1 MRKMTLSIAL
11 CGAVCVATAAHAE
24 SGMSGMGMPMTGMAE
39 MRAMGMSGMAGITG
53 MSGGMGMGLP
63 SLEGIGPITTR
74 TKAPEGHPLDE
85 VVSGFEYRTK
95 DTQALELDDF
105 LNPGF
110 LWVEYGQQLWT
121 TVDGGAGKSC
131 ASCHGDPASMKPV
144 RAAMPKW
151 NAKKNQPFAMEA
163 WINECRTER
172 MDAKPWKWE
181 SNEMLSAT
189 AFVGWQGRGLPV
201 NIDLSV
207 GDMKTWWEKGKEFY
221 YTRVGQLNMACA
233 NCHEDNY
240 GKYIRADRLSQGQ
253 SNGFPTYRLK
263 WQGLGSLHRRFSGC
277 MKQVRGTPYKRG
289 SDEFTAL
296 ELYVNWRGTGLSVET
311 PAVRQ

>member
-1 MRKMTLSIAL
+1 
-11 CGAVCVATAAHAE
+11 
-24 SGMSGMGMPMTGMAE
+24 MAE
-39 MRAMGMSGMAGITG
+39 MRAMGMTGMAGITG
-53 MSGGMGMGLP
+53 MSGMAGMGLP
-63 SLEGIGPITTR
+63 SLEGIGPIITR

-85 VVSGFEYRTK
+85 VISGFEFRTK

-105 LNPGF
+105 VNPGF

-121 TVDGGAGKSC
+121 AVDGSAGKSC
-131 ASCHGDPASMKPV
+131 ASCHGDPESMKNV
-144 RAAMPKW
+144 RATMPRW
-151 NAKKNQPFAMEA
+151 NANKGKPFPMEA

-172 MDAKPWKWE
+172 MGAEAWKWE

-189 AFVGWQGRGLPV
+189 AFVGWKGRGVPV
-201 NIDLSV
+201 NVDLSA
-207 GDMKTWWEKGKEFY
+207 GDMKAWWEKGKELY
-221 YTRVGQLNMACA
+221 YTRFGQLNMACA
-233 NCHEDNY
+233 NCHEDNF

-263 WQGLGSLHRRFSGC
+263 WQGLGSLHRRFKGC
-277 MKQVRGTPYKRG
+277 MDQIRAAPFKRG

-296 ELYVNWRGTGLSVET
+296 EVYVNWRGTGLSVES